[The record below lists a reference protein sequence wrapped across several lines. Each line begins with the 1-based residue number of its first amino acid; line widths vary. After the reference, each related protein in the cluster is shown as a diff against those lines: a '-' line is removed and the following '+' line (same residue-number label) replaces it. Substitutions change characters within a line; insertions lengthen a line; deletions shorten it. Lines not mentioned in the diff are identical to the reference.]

1 MMITDGKKRS
11 YIAVKRFSILLKGIT
26 SNHVGDFYC
35 LSCPHSFRQENKL
48 KKHEKLCKNY
58 DYCYIEMPKENKKII
73 KYNHREKSMKIPCII
88 YADMECFL
96 ERIDTCH
103 NNPKKSSTA
112 KRTRHLPSSS
122 SLFTHSSVDARKN
135 ALDYHR
141 DKDCMKHVC
150 KELKEHVTKTI
161 NYVKTKLC
169 H

>member
-11 YIAVKRFSILLKGIT
+11 HIAVKRFSILLKGIT

-103 NNPKKSSTA
+103 NKLKESSTT
-112 KRTRHLPSSS
+112 KTTRHLASSCS
-122 SLFTHSSVDARKN
+122 SFTHSSVDATKT

-141 DKDCMKHVC
+141 DKDCMKHLF